1 MRDLNPLTSR
11 RRFLAGSAAAAF
23 TLHAPRLGAIPIRLG
38 GPDPDAWLDRTTGR
52 HRQIFDAP
60 EPKGGAVLL
69 RMLDYLDTY
78 ARAYGVRD
86 GEAVPVGALYA
97 GTTAFALS
105 DALWQAFGLGQLLEI
120 EDPAAGSPAGSNP
133 WRVAPVIRGA
143 PRSGAG
149 IEELQARGAVFL
161 VCDGALRALASRL
174 AEAGAA
180 TPSEALHRELV
191 RGLLPGVVP
200 VPSMV
205 VTIERAQGRG
215 VAYFRQ

>member
-1 MRDLNPLTSR
+1 MRDSNPLPSR
-11 RRFLAGSAAAAF
+11 RRFLAGTAAVAL

-38 GPDPDAWLDRTTGR
+38 GPNPDAWLDQTAGR
-52 HRQIFDAP
+52 HPQLFDAP

-78 ARAYGVRD
+78 ARAYGVRA
-86 GEAVPVGALYA
+86 GEVVPVGALYA

-105 DALWQAFGLGQLLEI
+105 DALWQAYALGPLLEI
-120 EDPAAGSPAGSNP
+120 EDPGTGGPAHGSP
-133 WRVAPVIRGA
+133 WRVAPVA

-149 IEELQARGAVFL
+149 IEALQARGAVFL
-161 VCDGALRALASRL
+161 VCDGALRALAARL
-174 AEAGAA
+174 AEAAA
-180 TPSEALHRELV
+180 DSRPEALHRELV
-191 RGLLPGVVP
+191 RGLLPGIVP